1 MDNEDKEKEI
11 LKANEAGKIL
21 GYRFN
26 NVGMLIRAFT
36 RKGFA
41 KEETDKRKIIVEDQ
55 RPLATLGDA
64 ILKAALADIIFHS
77 GQKTAEQITKEKEKR
92 EEDPA
97 IAKVADEQGLWRII
111 RFGGSEKKGKLEKE
125 ESILATTIEAVIGAL
140 YIDTGCDLGKTK
152 EVIGRW
158 F

>member
-1 MDNEDKEKEI
+1 MADEDVLKEI
-11 LKANEAGKIL
+11 LKANEEGKIL
-21 GYRFN
+21 GYRFS
-26 NVGMLIRAFT
+26 NVGVLIRAFT

-41 KEETDKRKIIVEDQ
+41 KEEMDKTEITAEDQ

-64 ILKAALADIIFHS
+64 VLKVALADMIFHS
-77 GQKTAEQITKEKEKR
+77 GQKDAEQITKERIEREK
-92 EEDPA
+92 DST
-97 IAKVADEQGLWRII
+97 IAKVAEKRELWRFI

-125 ESILATTIEAVIGAL
+125 ESILATTIEAVIGAM

-152 EVIGRW
+152 EVIGRY

>member
-1 MDNEDKEKEI
+1 MDDQDVVKEI
-11 LKANEAGKIL
+11 LEANDEGKIL
-21 GYRFN
+21 GYRFS

-41 KEETDKRKIIVEDQ
+41 KEEKDRTKTVTEDQ

-64 ILKAALADIIFHS
+64 VLKVVLADSIFHS
-77 GQKTAEQITKEKEKR
+77 GQKTAEDITKEKIEREK
-92 EEDPA
+92 DST
-97 IAKVADEQGLWRII
+97 IAKVAEKRELWRFI

-152 EVIGRW
+152 EVIGRY

>member
-1 MDNEDKEKEI
+1 MDDEGVVKEI
-11 LKANEAGKIL
+11 LKANEEGKIL
-21 GYRFN
+21 GYRFS

-41 KEETDKRKIIVEDQ
+41 KEESDRTKTVTEDQ

-64 ILKAALADIIFHS
+64 VLKVALADMIFHS
-77 GQKTAEQITKEKEKR
+77 GQKDAEQITKERIEREKNIT
-92 EEDPA
+92 
-97 IAKVADEQGLWRII
+97 IARVAKEQGLSLLMKL
-111 RFGGSEKKGKLEKE
+111 GGSEKKGKLSEEK
-125 ESILATTIEAVIGAL
+125 SILATTIEAVIGAL

-152 EVIGRW
+152 EVIAQW